1 MKTFRITYL
10 LLFLCLGF
18 VFSSCSS
25 DDENELP
32 TDTRIHGA
40 WKIIQYKGSNGN
52 WISYGDEW
60 IVTFDSMGKF
70 NTTDSPSSCGPI
82 GGIGTYKFIK
92 NDIIEA
98 KTSCETQ
105 FFKLYNI
112 INDNTIEF
120 DIAYENQSDFEG
132 EPTLRMT
139 KVL

>member
-10 LLFLCLGF
+10 LILLCIGF

-25 DDENELP
+25 DDESELP
-32 TDTRIHGA
+32 TDTRIHGT

-70 NTTDSPSSCGPI
+70 NTTDFSSNCGPI

-98 KTSCETQ
+98 KTSCEIQ

-120 DIAYENQSDFEG
+120 DIAYENQNDFEG